1 MVIQPTT
8 TPGRI
13 SAGGSS
19 AHEGLFLAIGRS
31 TLPRADVIS
40 PQGHHRTGA
49 TAGAI
54 SFDSEIVIP
63 LSESLADAQQ
73 NPRSAISGRV
83 IAYDDQLDVTVFLTN
98 DERVIV
104 HDGHTMNTW
113 TLADPASELHDCL
126 PPGQYTQ
133 AMSALGRYSL
143 RT

>member
-1 MVIQPTT
+1 MI
-8 TPGRI
+8 
-13 SAGGSS
+13 
-19 AHEGLFLAIGRS
+19 L
-31 TLPRADVIS
+31 
-40 PQGHHRTGA
+40 
-49 TAGAI
+49 
-54 SFDSEIVIP
+54 

-73 NPRSAISGRV
+73 NPRSGISGRV

-113 TLADPASELHDCL
+113 TLADPARELHDWL
-126 PPGQYTQ
+126 PPDQYAQ